1 MRRKCGCVWRN
12 CKHSPTVDKLHSKG
26 IGSALRTAAGR
37 CAGRRGLHW
46 NKGMPGNDAA
56 TVASLGPLPCFILL
70 YVLMYGAFGA
80 ASPFWP
86 LFFEARGLTPEQLG
100 LLLALGTLVR
110 LIAGLLASRV
120 ADIIGAVRASLAA
133 CAAAAALLTAGLLAV
148 EGVWA
153 RVLVHMAYA
162 AAAAPVTALADALAV
177 NAARAPGKEFEY
189 GWVRGSASAAFV
201 GGTLAAGLILG
212 GKDYSA
218 IAWMQAVLLTAVLL
232 SVPLVPPLDASSAQG
247 GRERS
252 STFGGIEQLCRI
264 ALFRRLLLVVALVY
278 GSHAMH
284 DAFAAIRWTAAG
296 LDPTATSLLWSEAVA
311 AEVVVFFWIGP
322 ALLNRIGPG
331 GAAAL
336 AAAAGI
342 VRWVVVSQ
350 SAAPEAL
357 ALVQPLHGFTFALLH
372 LACMRIIAVI
382 VPIHL
387 AATAQALYTVAS
399 GTAVALLIWLSGQLY
414 GQLGAHAFL
423 VMALLCA
430 IAVVPALRLRLD
442 GR

>member
-1 MRRKCGCVWRN
+1 MLAYAERGAARPGR
-12 CKHSPTVDKLHSKG
+12 VDRPQHHIEVCFL
-26 IGSALRTAAGR
+26 IGFV
-37 CAGRRGLHW
+37 
-46 NKGMPGNDAA
+46 P
-56 TVASLGPLPCFILL
+56 LGPLHGFILL

-86 LFFEARGLTPEQLG
+86 LFFESRGLTPEQLG

-110 LIAGLLASRV
+110 LIAGPLAGRV
-120 ADIIGAVRASLAA
+120 ADILGAVRASLAA
-133 CAAAAALLTAGLLAV
+133 CAGAAALLAAGLLAV
-148 EGVWA
+148 DGFWA
-153 RVLVHMAYA
+153 LVLVHMAYA
-162 AAAAPVTALADALAV
+162 AALAPVTALADALAV
-177 NAARAPGKEFEY
+177 NAARAPGKGFEY
-189 GWVRGSASAAFV
+189 GWVRGSASAAFI
-201 GGTLAAGLILG
+201 GGTLAAGQILG
-212 GKDYSA
+212 GKDFSA
-218 IAWMQAVLLTAVLL
+218 IAWMQAVLLAAVVL
-232 SVPLVPPLDASSAQG
+232 SAPLVPPLGASSSQN
-247 GRERS
+247 GRERF
-252 STFGGIEQLCRI
+252 STFGGIQQLCRI
-264 ALFRRLLLVVALVY
+264 AMFRRLLLVAGLVY

-296 LDPTATSLLWSEAVA
+296 LETAATSLLWSEAVA

-336 AAAAGI
+336 AAAVGI
-342 VRWVVVSQ
+342 VRWVVMSQ
-350 SAAPEAL
+350 SAAPAAL

-387 AATAQALYTVAS
+387 AATAQALYAVAS
-399 GTAVALLIWLSGQLY
+399 GAAVALLTWLSGQLY

-423 VMALLCA
+423 AMALLCA
-430 IAVVPALRLRLD
+430 IAVPPALRLQAG